1 MEINKR
7 EEFMIALTNTQSAE
21 LLSAGVPLQ
30 DLEGFL
36 KTLQALD
43 LSQRVNAKEM
53 RIQSSQAHDVYR
65 AAVAILESWPPK
77 LKRDSAQRKGADVI
91 QGILRNT
98 RNAFAHTYGD
108 ILFDQISRGYTRSIR
123 VEELVFE
130 VAELCPGLCPTQKEL
145 ETEREKPLAEKD
157 GIEVAQADFLAHVF
171 ANRKSGLYSIY
182 CMLQPLPQSYELME
196 KFQQDGVVDLGTARA
211 EKRGALGCVYYSNVR
226 YLNAEDNSTVIPLET
241 AVDLILLHPEIEMGL
256 LRGNVVEHP
265 KYRGKRVF
273 SAGLNLTHLYYGKI
287 PMMFYITRELG
298 FVNKIYRGLAGPA
311 FAPDGPEDTL
321 EKPWMAALETF
332 AIGGGCQVL
341 LVMDYVIAEEG
352 SYFNLPA
359 RKEGIIP
366 GVAPLRF
373 SRFVGE
379 RAAQQGILFDKS
391 FPASSPEAR
400 PIINEVVPA
409 GQMDTAIDR
418 AAALATGAGLVS
430 FGANRKAIRLTNESP
445 DLFRDYMALYCREQ
459 ANCHFSPVL
468 IQNLERNWNA
478 PKRGIE
484 NRPAN

>member
-1 MEINKR
+1 
-7 EEFMIALTNTQSAE
+7 MIALSKAQSAE
-21 LLSAGVPLQ
+21 LLSAGVPLE
-30 DLEGFL
+30 DVEGFS
-36 KTLQALD
+36 KTLQTLD
-43 LSQRVNAKEM
+43 LSQKANAKEM
-53 RIQSSQAHDVYR
+53 RIQASQAHDIYR
-65 AAVAILESWPPK
+65 AAVAILESCPPK
-77 LKRDSAQRKGADVI
+77 LKRDSAQRRGADVI
-91 QGILRNT
+91 QGILRDT
-98 RNAFAHTYGD
+98 RNAFSHTYGD
-108 ILFDQISRGYTRSIR
+108 ILVDQITRGYTRSIR
-123 VEELVFE
+123 VEDLVCE
-130 VAELCPGLCPTQKEL
+130 AAEICPGLCPTQKEL
-145 ETEREKPLAEKD
+145 EAEREKPLAEKD
-157 GIEVAQADFLAHVF
+157 GIEIAQADFLAHAF
-171 ANRKSGLYSIY
+171 ANRKSGLYLIY
-182 CMLQPLPQSYELME
+182 CMLQPLRESHELLG
-196 KFQQDGVVDLGTARA
+196 KFQRDGVVDLGTARV

-241 AVDLILLHPEIEMGL
+241 AVDLILLDPEIEIGL

-265 KYRGKRVF
+265 KYRGKRIF
-273 SAGLNLTHLYYGKI
+273 SAGLNLTHLYDGKI
-287 PMMFYITRELG
+287 PMIFYITRELG
-298 FVNKIYRGLAGPA
+298 FVNKMYRGLAGRV
-311 FAPDGPEDTL
+311 FAPDRPEETL

-391 FPASSPEAR
+391 FPVSSPEAHS
-400 PIINEVVPA
+400 IINEVVPA

-418 AAALATGAGLVS
+418 VAALATGAGLVS
-430 FGANRKAIRLTNESP
+430 FGANRKAIRLAKESP
-445 DLFRDYMALYCREQ
+445 DLFREYMALYCREQ

-478 PKRGIE
+478 PKKRIG
-484 NRPAN
+484 NKPANYI